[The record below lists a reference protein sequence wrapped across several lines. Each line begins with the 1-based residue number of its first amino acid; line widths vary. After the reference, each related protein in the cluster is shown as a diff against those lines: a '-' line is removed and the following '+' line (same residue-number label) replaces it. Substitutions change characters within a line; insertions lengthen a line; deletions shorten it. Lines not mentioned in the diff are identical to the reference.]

1 MSDPQ
6 QELSSTWSVT
16 KTEKTFVSKTPGALS
31 VEPWKPWTPDACNTS
46 KGFISSGQSCSI
58 GPVVLTP
65 GVVMT
70 PGGYECPRLS
80 VTGVRKWDGA
90 REDYDLLE
98 GGDGACGHK
107 VTFNYDGG
115 NNPILCH
122 KCDRGFENAIGDVPP
137 LRSSDTFEMRHENI
151 VTVGSVVTVELV
163 VTTYQVMLVV
173 TNLDM

>member
-1 MSDPQ
+1 MSYPQ
-6 QELSSTWSVT
+6 QELSSMWSVNR
-16 KTEKTFVSKTPGALS
+16 TEETFVSKTPGALS
-31 VEPWKPWTPDACNTS
+31 VEPWKPWTPDKWNTS
-46 KGFISSGQSCSI
+46 KGFISSGELCSI

-65 GVVMT
+65 GVVMM

-90 REDYDLLE
+90 RGDYDLLE
-98 GGDGACGHK
+98 GGHK

-122 KCDRGFENAIGDVPP
+122 KCATIGDVPP

-173 TNLDM
+173 TNLDPGYADLVVSR